1 MAAAVEA
8 AEAERAALQA
18 DAAALARRLGDL
30 NEGLAR
36 KVCAR
41 RKGERERVAR
51 VLGGRGRRAKGMGG
65 EWARVAGRGGTGEK
79 GAGVGRRGVSLARS
93 RSHFFPLPFPSLQVA
108 DRAQFESVLSQAE
121 GAYAKILESAQ
132 ALVAVLRH
140 EAGSG
145 RGGGGGGG
153 AVAVGGGG

>member
-1 MAAAVEA
+1 
-8 AEAERAALQA
+8 
-18 DAAALARRLGDL
+18 
-30 NEGLAR
+30 
-36 KVCAR
+36 
-41 RKGERERVAR
+41 
-51 VLGGRGRRAKGMGG
+51 MGG

-79 GAGVGRRGVSLARS
+79 GGRSGVGRRGVSLARS